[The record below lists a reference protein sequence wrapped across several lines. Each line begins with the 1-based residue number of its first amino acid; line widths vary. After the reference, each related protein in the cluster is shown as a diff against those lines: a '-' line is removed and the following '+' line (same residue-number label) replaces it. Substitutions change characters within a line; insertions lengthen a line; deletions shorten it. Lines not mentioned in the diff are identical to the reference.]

1 MRGVYQVT
9 ATKGGKT
16 ITSEIVGSLAEKD
29 TLFARLMNRHKIL
42 HSNRHLW
49 KLSEVKVIKNLNLII
64 NKNE

>member
-29 TLFARLMNRHKIL
+29 TLFARLMNRCPAPAI
-42 HSNRHLW
+42 
-49 KLSEVKVIKNLNLII
+49 
-64 NKNE
+64 